1 MTTQRPN
8 VVLVI
13 TDDQGYGDLGCT
25 GHPWLKTPCI
35 DAFHDDAVRLADFHV
50 SPLCTPTR
58 GALMTGR
65 RPVRNGAW
73 ATCWGRSILRKTE
86 TTMADVFGAAGYR
99 TAMFG
104 KWHLGDN
111 FPYRPQDRG
120 FQHVVAH
127 KGGGVGQTPDF
138 WGNNYFDDTYFH
150 NGAPVEHAGY
160 CTDVWFDEAIRFIE
174 QCADGRSPDPSTA
187 HSRDD
192 ATSSENPPEPDA
204 PFFVYLATNA
214 PHSPYLVSEEFARP
228 YRGNPD
234 VPEPEFCGM
243 IANIDENFGR
253 LRRTLAELGLEENTI
268 LVFMTDNG
276 SSGGS
281 ELDENQYVARG
292 YNAGMRGKKGSYYD
306 GGHRV
311 PFFLRWPGGSLDGG
325 RDVDEMSLHIDVLP
339 TFIDLCGLDAP
350 DVEFDGR
357 SITPLLHG
365 GQERLP
371 GERVHFLQ
379 YRQDTVP
386 PEKWTNAVMTRRWRL
401 VRGQEL
407 YDIKADPGQRN
418 DVAADHPGEV
428 ERLRGAHDAWWDE
441 ISPGLETYC
450 PITLGEPAENPARLC
465 AMDVLGDVAWHQT
478 HITQAKEST
487 GSWAVEIARP
497 GRYRFSLRR
506 WPAER
511 DLAIDGMIPPE
522 EARTLIYA
530 PEDARSK
537 AIRPV
542 EARLSLF
549 DEERSEPLE
558 SGDKTVEFSLAIG
571 STGTTVLNAS
581 FIDEQGDMQG
591 TYYVDVERLDEA
603 E

>member
-1 MTTQRPN
+1 MSGKRPN

-25 GHPWLKTPCI
+25 GHPWLKTPGI
-35 DAFHDDAVRLADFHV
+35 DAFHADAVRLTDFHV

-73 ATCWGRSILRKTE
+73 ATCWGRSILRKSE
-86 TTMADVFGAAGYR
+86 TTMADVFAAAGYR

-111 FPYRPQDRG
+111 YPCRPQDRG

-150 NGAPVEHAGY
+150 NGAPAEHAGY

-174 QCADGRSPDPSTA
+174 GCAAGRSTGPS
-187 HSRDD
+187 SD
-192 ATSSENPPEPDA
+192 APPTNAAENAAESDA

-214 PHSPYLVSEEFARP
+214 PHSPYLVSEKYAQS

-253 LRRTLAELGLEENTI
+253 LRRRLAELDLEENTI

-281 ELDENQYVARG
+281 ELDENQHVARG
-292 YNAGMRGKKGSYYD
+292 FNAGMRGKKGSYYD

-311 PFFLRWPGGSLDGG
+311 PFFLRWPGGGLGGG

-350 DVEFDGR
+350 AVDFDGQ
-357 SITPLLHG
+357 SIAPLLHG
-365 GQERLP
+365 DRTSLSGD
-371 GERVHFLQ
+371 RVHFLQ

-401 VRGQEL
+401 VRGKEL
-407 YDIKADPGQRN
+407 YDIKADPGQHK
-418 DVAADHPGEV
+418 DMAADYPSVV
-428 ERLRGAHDAWWDE
+428 ERLRRAHDAWWDE

-450 PITLGEPAENPARLC
+450 PITLGNPAENPVRLC

-487 GSWAVEIARP
+487 GTWAVEIERS

-511 DLAIDGMIPPE
+511 DLAIDGTIPPE

-530 PEDARSK
+530 PEDDRTV

-549 DEERSEPLE
+549 DEERSGSIE
-558 SGDKTVEFSLAIG
+558 SGDKTAEFTHEIAR
-571 STGTTVLNAS
+571 TGTTILHAS
-581 FIDEQGDMQG
+581 FIDEEGNIQGA
-591 TYYVDVERLDEA
+591 YYVDVERLEEA